1 MPDNTPI
8 KNIRIEEKPSSIDMP
23 TKSPTTFNK
32 IEIGIGIRTPILS
45 KKAQDIK

>member
-1 MPDNTPI
+1 
-8 KNIRIEEKPSSIDMP
+8 MP

-45 KKAQDIK
+45 KKAQDIKQQKEQEKEQRKKRVFFAD